1 MLHADAPALALA
13 PMDGIT
19 DAPMRALQ
27 GELGA
32 FTYAVTEFIRV
43 STDPLP
49 KKVFVREVP
58 ELATDS
64 RTLTGLPVH
73 VQLLGGNP
81 ELMAVSAVAAVA
93 ATAETAMSSGLP

>member
-1 MLHADAPALALA
+1 MSGRMLTPEAPALALA

-49 KKVFVREVP
+49 KKVFVRDVP
-58 ELATDS
+58 ELATEG
-64 RTLTGLPVH
+64 RTATGLPVH
-73 VQLLGGNP
+73 VQILGGNP
-81 ELMAVSAVAAVA
+81 EHMALS
-93 ATAETAMSSGLP
+93 